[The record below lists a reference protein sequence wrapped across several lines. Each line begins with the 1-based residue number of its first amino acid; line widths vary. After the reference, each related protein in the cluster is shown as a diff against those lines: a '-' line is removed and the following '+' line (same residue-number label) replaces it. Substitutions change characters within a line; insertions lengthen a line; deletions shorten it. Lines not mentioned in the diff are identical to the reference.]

1 MKFKLIFFL
10 FFLVCPSFLY
20 SHVSHYNKIKFIE
33 MDILRNGKK
42 IGYNNYSFDTKNDF
56 LVVKNETNFAAK
68 LIGLNFL
75 DINGSSIET
84 YKNGKLIKF
93 KSSTNQNK
101 KNKYNDLIFDESK
114 KVYIINGSS
123 YKGLAP
129 LNAVVGNWWNHNI
142 LSSKIVISPISGSLK
157 FQEVFFLSEEM
168 LKIRNNVYNTSRF
181 KIVLKKNVDDEKKEE
196 FNVWLDNKSNI
207 ILKVS
212 YSKFGNWE
220 YIVKAIEKL
229 N

>member
-1 MKFKLIFFL
+1 MKFKLIFLL
-10 FFLVCPSFLY
+10 FFLVYPSFLY

-33 MDILRNGKK
+33 MDIFRNGKK

-75 DINGSSIET
+75 DINGSSIEI
-84 YKNGKLIKF
+84 YKKGKLIKF

-157 FQEVFFLSEEM
+157 FQEVFFLSEE
-168 LKIRNNVYNTSRF
+168 I
-181 KIVLKKNVDDEKKEE
+181 
-196 FNVWLDNKSNI
+196 
-207 ILKVS
+207 
-212 YSKFGNWE
+212 
-220 YIVKAIEKL
+220 
-229 N
+229 